1 MKYTSITVAFLA
13 AFAAAKTI
21 DELVESIP
29 TCAITCIRDG
39 AQSVN
44 CAITDFQCSCGKVEQ
59 LTPTVVSCL
68 SKSSCTAQ
76 DQTDVL
82 LASQDIC
89 AQVAA
94 GGSATGSIPVAT
106 GAAPTGTGTV
116 PADAVSTTGTAAAS
130 TSTPAAAG
138 RVQAAGWAGA
148 VAVVAAFAL

>member
-1 MKYTSITVAFLA
+1 MKYTSIAVAFLA

-44 CAITDFQCSCGKVEQ
+44 CAITDFGCSCGKVEQ

-94 GGSATGSIPVAT
+94 GGSATGSIPAVT
-106 GAAPTGTGTV
+106 GAAATGTAAAESVTR
-116 PADAVSTTGTAAAS
+116 TGTAAAS

-138 RVQAAGWAGA
+138 RLQAAGWAGA